1 VRPSNGSTCGQTVA
15 ETDGRVTRFWL
26 GTIGVAPCT
35 DEMLVRDTGAVAL
48 TTVRLTPALAVRF
61 AAGLTDVAV
70 RLAAGLVAGLAE
82 TRTTGFGA
90 GVRVATGFAVV
101 RRAGLTVRLV
111 RLVVVD
117 DAALTE
123 DFAERAGVAA
133 TVFTVAARRV
143 PVVDAF
149 RVLRAAETFVVV
161 VRADFVVLFG
171 ALLVALF
178 GVALTADLAA
188 GFAALTVVFTAGL
201 ALVLT
206 AALAIRLDVAFTGV
220 FATVVSST
228 PARMALRRTE
238 VTPFIAAAFEPY
250 GCEIATVEPFA
261 ACRVNRNLP
270 ALSLLMVNFAG
281 TNASRC
287 GADARCGRRVGSDR
301 ALECSSRTHFGRL
314 ARNLDAFE

>member
-1 VRPSNGSTCGQTVA
+1 
-15 ETDGRVTRFWL
+15 
-26 GTIGVAPCT
+26 
-35 DEMLVRDTGAVAL
+35 M
-48 TTVRLTPALAVRF
+48 
-61 AAGLTDVAV
+61 
-70 RLAAGLVAGLAE
+70 
-82 TRTTGFGA
+82 
-90 GVRVATGFAVV
+90 
-101 RRAGLTVRLV
+101 
-111 RLVVVD
+111 
-117 DAALTE
+117 
-123 DFAERAGVAA
+123 
-133 TVFTVAARRV
+133 
-143 PVVDAF
+143 
-149 RVLRAAETFVVV
+149 

-178 GVALTADLAA
+178 GVALTAGLAVALTAGLAVALTVDLAA
-188 GFAALTVVFTAGL
+188 GFAALTVAFTAGL

-287 GADARCGRRVGSDR
+287 GAGALCGRRWAPIEHWSARRDHASAVLRETLSLSSELLCELLLSWAGASAAAAPWKLVATLPDLPFSTPVRAILVVSGSVPADPSADVPR
-301 ALECSSRTHFGRL
+301 RSHVAYAFRWRTSQSVAARSRSDTRVSQPNSMTWKGQYRL
-314 ARNLDAFE
+314 SG

>member
-1 VRPSNGSTCGQTVA
+1 
-15 ETDGRVTRFWL
+15 
-26 GTIGVAPCT
+26 
-35 DEMLVRDTGAVAL
+35 M
-48 TTVRLTPALAVRF
+48 
-61 AAGLTDVAV
+61 
-70 RLAAGLVAGLAE
+70 
-82 TRTTGFGA
+82 
-90 GVRVATGFAVV
+90 
-101 RRAGLTVRLV
+101 
-111 RLVVVD
+111 
-117 DAALTE
+117 
-123 DFAERAGVAA
+123 
-133 TVFTVAARRV
+133 VFL
-143 PVVDAF
+143 VDAF

-178 GVALTADLAA
+178 GAALTAGLAVALTAGLAVALTAGLAVALTADLAA
-188 GFAALTVVFTAGL
+188 GFAALTVAFTAGL

-287 GADARCGRRVGSDR
+287 GAGALCGRRWAPIEHWSARRDHASAVLRETLSLSSELPCELLLAIVPSSLPSFVTTVAGSGVLPGGGREMTNDGRRRPTDR
-301 ALECSSRTHFGRL
+301 QLTMSLRPKCHHAAAKSTSEYASDHRTPRATWSHTTVEPSRSTQ
-314 ARNLDAFE
+314 EYW